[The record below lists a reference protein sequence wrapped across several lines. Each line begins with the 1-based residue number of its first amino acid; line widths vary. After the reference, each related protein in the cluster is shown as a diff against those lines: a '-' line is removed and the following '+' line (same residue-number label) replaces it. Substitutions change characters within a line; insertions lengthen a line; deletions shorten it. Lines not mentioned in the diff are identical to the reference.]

1 MKINTRQLLML
12 TFCMMAGFVA
22 KGAVSPFTSVL
33 TDFFRIPGGSLATG
47 FALAFLVLGVS
58 LVPVRGAGTLMGFVQ
73 GTLALVLGMSGYQGV
88 LALVTYTIPG
98 IVIDLCSGV
107 MKERDTLYFVLTC
120 IFSNTVCAL
129 FSNLLVFHLQGI
141 ALLLWLLMGALSGI
155 AGGAIAGMVYR
166 RLSAAVM
173 QEGRGVS

>member
-1 MKINTRQLLML
+1 MSTR
-12 TFCMMAGFVA
+12 AARKRANGIA
-22 KGAVSPFTSVL
+22 R
-33 TDFFRIPGGSLATG
+33 TD
-47 FALAFLVLGVS
+47 
-58 LVPVRGAGTLMGFVQ
+58 M
-73 GTLALVLGMSGYQGV
+73 
-88 LALVTYTIPG
+88 TYTIPG

-120 IFSNTVCAL
+120 ILSNTVCAL